1 MVDNSLDLRFNLD
14 NEVIMGAPA
23 QNVIDTF
30 DEIPDPEKREVAAA
44 ILRRTLEI
52 EFLPVSDDEL
62 ILNAE
67 ETFLELDRREA
78 EDARS

>member
-1 MVDNSLDLRFNLD
+1 
-14 NEVIMGAPA
+14 MGTPA

-30 DEIPDPEKREVAAA
+30 DELPEAEKKEVATA
-44 ILRRTLEI
+44 ILRRAVKI
-52 EFLPVSDDEL
+52 DFPPISDDEL